1 VLGEYCMKLKSS
13 ILPVIGLWG
22 ISIILLA
29 YSIRGFVGD
38 LTADTFPIIVPLTLI
53 AFSCYLT
60 WKWNR
65 GIVHI
70 ENMEMILGHRSGVEV
85 VIQCEHVSHIKFI
98 DDTMYID
105 IGTTALKLPDIDL
118 SSKDKDRL
126 LTCFRD
132 RKFA

>member
-1 VLGEYCMKLKSS
+1 MKLKSS
-13 ILPVIGLWG
+13 ILPVVGIWG

-29 YSIRGFVGD
+29 YSIRGMIGD
-38 LTADTFPIIVPLTLI
+38 LPGDKFPVVIPLTLM
-53 AFSCYLT
+53 AFSGYLS

-70 ENMEMILGHRSGVEV
+70 QNNEMILGHRSGVEV

-98 DDTMYID
+98 DDIMYID

-132 RKFA
+132 MKFA